1 MKNTVFTILMC
12 LLAQCLLAG
21 NLQPTSETSDTMKI
35 LSGVRQSYETI
46 TNKHA
51 FYGFVGNMSQKVNTK
66 GFVKQQ
72 VKYDLSPLGI
82 ADFLEVTI
90 MYDAKKGL
98 PYSISAKSESVEPSF
113 GYDDSSAYGYDE
125 KLRSYIFTMP
135 LKGTNGKKQF
145 KIQICQ

>member
-12 LLAQCLLAG
+12 LLAQCLFAE

-46 TNKHA
+46 TNEYA
-51 FYGFVGNMSQKVNTK
+51 FYEFVGNTSQEVNTK
-66 GFVKQQ
+66 GFIKQQ

-98 PYSISAKSESVEPSF
+98 PYSISAKSASVEPSF

-135 LKGTNGKKQF
+135 IKGTNGKERF